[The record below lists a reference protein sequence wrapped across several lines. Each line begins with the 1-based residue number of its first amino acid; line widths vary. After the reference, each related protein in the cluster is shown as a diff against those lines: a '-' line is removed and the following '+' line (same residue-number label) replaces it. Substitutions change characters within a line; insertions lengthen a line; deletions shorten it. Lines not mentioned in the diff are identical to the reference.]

1 MGIMRTRVPIGSGP
15 WTRPAGS
22 YRCSGGGDSGSGPF
36 VRLPSVWA
44 VSNRSDRPGSE
55 VEATSGGYR
64 GWAVRP
70 DREPDPLDSV
80 PRLLI
85 DPPPA
90 LDPAPD
96 LNSPLE

>member
-1 MGIMRTRVPIGSGP
+1 MRTRVPIGSGP

-22 YRCSGGGDSGSGPF
+22 YRCSGGDSGSGPF
-36 VRLPSVWA
+36 VLYGLPSVWA

-55 VEATSGGYR
+55 VEAISGGYR

-70 DREPDPLDSV
+70 DREPDPPELEPDPLDPV

-85 DPPPA
+85 DPPPE
-90 LDPAPD
+90 LDPAP
-96 LNSPLE
+96 E